1 MSRLNHIVCLLILF
15 CAFSTLAQDKN
26 AVVQQRIEFISEQ
39 LESEEIDLTNVIE
52 ILTYRIDHP
61 LNLNGAEK
69 EDLAELNLL
78 TEIQINDLLLHRKQ
92 FGKLISIY
100 ELQSLRYW
108 DLETIYLIL
117 PFVKVDDKLD
127 QLHVSL
133 KEALKQGGF
142 EAFFRY
148 QTILE
153 DKKGYTDV
161 SDSVLQ
167 SSNSYYHGNPDRY
180 YTRLRFAYRTNLS
193 VGVTAEK
200 DPGEE
205 FFKGSQKNGF
215 DFYSAHAYY
224 RGGKYLRALALG
236 DYQVQI
242 GQGLNLWSGYAFGK
256 TADVANVKRSAMPIK
271 PYTSVD
277 ETRFLRGAAVDL
289 GYKRF
294 QFTAFGSVK
303 KVDGSLVADS
313 LLDDLEFV
321 SSINLSGLHRTNS
334 EIARKNSLTE
344 MIFGGNLR
352 YESRGLHLGL
362 AGVSW
367 GYDRDFN
374 KAIVPYNQ
382 FDFRGKNTF
391 SLSGDYSYVMRN
403 LHFFG
408 EVSYVTHSKS
418 VANLHGILLALD
430 SRASLSLVYR
440 NYERGYETFYNNGF
454 AEGSQ
459 TKNEKGIY
467 AGLAFNLSKTWSVN
481 TYFDLFEF
489 PWLKYLVDQ
498 PSAGHEFMIQPAYRP
513 NKQLEIYGRF
523 RQQLRQKNS
532 RDSDGTITAIEDVMQ
547 RNYRINLSYK
557 VSEAF
562 TLKSRIEYVTIDRP
576 SNAPEDGIL
585 FTQDLLYKPKNAP
598 VDVSLRYALFDT
610 DSYDSRM
617 YTFESNA
624 LYVFSVPA
632 YYYQGSRAY
641 AMIRY
646 TFLRRFDLWV
656 RYGVFIYANRKNLG
670 SGPEEISQPQKT
682 DLTIQ
687 LRVKL

>member
-1 MSRLNHIVCLLILF
+1 MTRSNHIVCLLFFF

-69 EDLAELNLL
+69 EDLAELGLL

-108 DLETIYLIL
+108 DLETIYMIL

-167 SSNSYYHGNPDRY
+167 SSNSFYHGNPDRY

-205 FFKGSQKNGF
+205 FFKDSQKNGF

-344 MIFGGNLR
+344 LIFGGNLR

-367 GYDRDFN
+367 GYDKEFN

-382 FDFRGKNTF
+382 FDFRGRNTF

-418 VANLHGILLALD
+418 VANLHGVLLALD

-467 AGLAFNLSKTWSVN
+467 AGLAFNLSKAWSVN

-532 RDSDGTITAIEDVMQ
+532 RDSDGTITAIEDVIQ
-547 RNYRINLSYK
+547 RNYRINFSYK

-585 FTQDLLYKPKNAP
+585 LTQDLLYKPKNAP

-641 AMIRY
+641 AMLRY

-682 DLTIQ
+682 DLAIQ
-687 LRVKL
+687 LRIKL